1 MTTTTAPND
10 LVRGLRYRRWLGRQ
24 QLVRGVTP
32 SRPRI
37 KYGLAPGCLGVV
49 LVIVAIYVVM
59 LVALAV
65 QMALYVVLAF
75 GALLVVKP
83 FSRFALPALR
93 GGVFNANAFAETP
106 AAGMFVLGAV
116 PTTALVYPLSH
127 GLATLAGAAV
137 VGGLG
142 FRPLVRV
149 LDGKPLPTLPLR
161 KDLDPT
167 PSVGPDLSE
176 PGDFGL
182 WVGEATGTLAA
193 LGHTAGLQRGS
204 NVTLNL
210 RDAAKNIAIFGETGT
225 GKTTR
230 VINHLLVQALDFD
243 CGGLIFDVR
252 GDFHTTA
259 AHAAQLTGK
268 TIQRIGVG
276 QLGLTLLDGL
286 TPNTAAGFLEAA
298 FKLLGQGEGDSAFW
312 LSLAVARS
320 QAALAV
326 LFHVP
331 GAYSLKGLY
340 NYVFDE
346 RVPQGRD
353 RDGQRRAPRAPGA
366 CRRRRSRRKP
376 RCAAAQERDRVRG
389 DDRGAVHRERT
400 QRRQPD
406 DRDRPR
412 AVRRP

>member
-1 MTTTTAPND
+1 VDFLAVQARA
-10 LVRGLRYRRWLGRQ
+10 LVVDREQVRQPAGEPAEVSLQIGRQ
-24 QLVRGVTP
+24 QLVRGVAP

-59 LVALAV
+59 LVALAI
-65 QMALYVVLAF
+65 QMALYVVAALA
-75 GALLVVKP
+75 ALLVVRP

-93 GGVFNANAFAETP
+93 GGVFNGNAFADTP
-106 AAGMFVLGAV
+106 AAGMFILGAV

-127 GLATLAGAAV
+127 GLATLAGAAI

-161 KDLDPT
+161 KAVDAT

-182 WVGEATGTLAA
+182 WIGEATGTLAA

-252 GDFHTTA
+252 GDFQHDRRTRSTA
-259 AHAAQLTGK
+259 HGK
-268 TIQRIGVG
+268 DDPT
-276 QLGLTLLDGL
+276 
-286 TPNTAAGFLEAA
+286 
-298 FKLLGQGEGDSAFW
+298 
-312 LSLAVARS
+312 
-320 QAALAV
+320 
-326 LFHVP
+326 H
-331 GAYSLKGLY
+331 
-340 NYVFDE
+340 
-346 RVPQGRD
+346 
-353 RDGQRRAPRAPGA
+353 RRQ
-366 CRRRRSRRKP
+366 ST
-376 RCAAAQERDRVRG
+376 
-389 DDRGAVHRERT
+389 RT
-400 QRRQPD
+400 QSARWPHSKYRGRFP
-406 DRDRPR
+406 
-412 AVRRP
+412 

>member
-37 KYGLAPGCLGVV
+37 KYGLAPGCLAVV
-49 LVIVAIYVVM
+49 LVIVTIYVVM
-59 LVALAV
+59 LVALAI
-65 QMALYVVLAF
+65 QMALYVVVALA
-75 GALLVVKP
+75 ALLVVRP

-93 GGVFNANAFAETP
+93 GGVFNGNAFAERP

-127 GLATLAGAAV
+127 GLVTLAGAAV

-142 FRPLVRV
+142 FRALVRA
-149 LDGKPLPTLPLR
+149 LDGKPLLTLPLR
-161 KDLDPT
+161 KDLDAT

-182 WVGEATGTLAA
+182 WIGEATGTLSA

-210 RDAAKNIAIFGETGT
+210 RDAANNTAIFGETGT

-243 CGGLIFDVR
+243 CGLIFDVR

-259 AHAAQLTGK
+259 AHAAQDRQDDPTRRGRAARAQPTRRPHAQHRRRVPRSRLQAARAG
-268 TIQRIGVG
+268 RGR
-276 QLGLTLLDGL
+276 LGLL
-286 TPNTAAGFLEAA
+286 A
-298 FKLLGQGEGDSAFW
+298 FACG
-312 LSLAVARS
+312 R
-320 QAALAV
+320 ALASGTGRPLRRPRRV
-326 LFHVP
+326 LAQ
-331 GAYSLKGLY
+331 GALQLR
-340 NYVFDE
+340 F
-346 RVPQGRD
+346 RRARPQGRD

-389 DDRGAVHRERT
+389 DDRRAVHRERT

-406 DRDRPR
+406 DRDRAR
-412 AVRRP
+412 ALR